1 MTDIIFLVI
10 FMALIAIVYWNLCAR
25 FNYNP
30 AIEFAI
36 GVQMSDYK
44 LATLKLLEVAVLNFL
59 IAAGIKY
66 SLLAVLEFLIFVG
79 ILIDYLCYRC

>member
-10 FMALIAIVYWNLCAR
+10 FMVLIAIVYWDLCAR

-30 AIEFAI
+30 AIEFVI
-36 GVQMSDYK
+36 GVQMGDYK
-44 LATLKLLEVAVLNFL
+44 LATLKLLEVAVLTFL

-66 SLLAVLEFLIFVG
+66 SLLAIIEFLIFVG
-79 ILIDYLCYRC
+79 VLIN